1 MFKVQWY
8 PGHMTRAKRKI
19 EDIIKTI
26 DIIIELRD
34 ARIPLS
40 SGNPDISK
48 MALGKGHLIILTK
61 QDLADKGITEKWID
75 SYKNK
80 NINMITVKGTDTQ
93 DVKKIVK
100 HLEDIADSVF
110 EKRRKKGLLDR
121 PVRCMVLGVSNV
133 GKSSLINSLALKKV
147 AVTGNKPGVTK
158 GNQWVSISKKIE
170 LLDTP
175 GILWPKFDGLV
186 GMNLALT
193 GAISDNVYDVIEATC
208 YLIEQLAIK
217 GYIKISNLPIDELT
231 DFGAKRGILL
241 KGGAVDI
248 EKSAILY
255 LKDFRSGKFG
265 KITLEW
271 PEDYGSK

>member
-1 MFKVQWY
+1 MFTVQWY

-19 EDIIKTI
+19 EDVIKTI

-34 ARIPLS
+34 ARIPES

-61 QDLADKGITEKWID
+61 PDLADKKITDKWIEI
-75 SYKNK
+75 YQNR
-80 NINMITVKGTDTQ
+80 NINMITIKGIDTQ
-93 DVKKIVK
+93 EVKKIIK
-100 HLEDIADSVF
+100 YLENIADSIF

-133 GKSSLINSLALKKV
+133 GKSSLINSLALKRV

-158 GNQWVSISKKIE
+158 GNQWVRISNKLE

-186 GMNLALT
+186 GVNLALT
-193 GAISDNVYDVIEATC
+193 GAISDNVYDTKEAAL
-208 YLIEQLAIK
+208 YLINELNEK
-217 GYIKISNLPIDELT
+217 NYISISNDSLDELKS
-231 DFGAKRGILL
+231 FGEKRGILL
-241 KGGAVDI
+241 KGGNIDLD
-248 EKSAILY
+248 KSALLY
-255 LKDFRSGKFG
+255 LKDFRSGKLG
-265 KITLEW
+265 HITLEW
-271 PEDYGSK
+271 PERNE

>member
-34 ARIPLS
+34 ARIPMS

-61 QDLADKGITEKWID
+61 PDLADRNITEKWIEIYQEKD
-75 SYKNK
+75 
-80 NINMITVKGTDTQ
+80 INMITIKGIDTQ
-93 DVKKIVK
+93 DVKKIIK
-100 HLEDIADSVF
+100 HLENIADKVF

-133 GKSSLINSLALKKV
+133 GKSSLINSLALKRV

-158 GNQWVSISKKIE
+158 GNQWVRISKKLE

-186 GMNLALT
+186 GVNLALT
-193 GAISDNVYDVIEATC
+193 GAISDNVYDIKEAAL
-208 YLIEQLAIK
+208 YLIKELNEK
-217 GYIKISNLPIDELT
+217 NYISISNDPFEELRL
-231 DFGAKRGILL
+231 FGEKRGILL
-241 KGGAVDI
+241 KGGNVDL
-248 EKSAILY
+248 EKSALLY
-255 LKDFRSGKFG
+255 LKDFRSGKLG
-265 KITLEW
+265 HITLEW
-271 PEDYGSK
+271 PEKND

>member
-19 EDIIKTI
+19 ENIIKTI

-34 ARIPLS
+34 ARIPMS

-61 QDLADKGITEKWID
+61 PDLADKNITEQWIEL
-75 SYKNK
+75 YKEK
-80 NINMITVKGTDTQ
+80 DINMITIKGIDTQ
-93 DVKKIVK
+93 DVKKIIK
-100 HLEDIADSVF
+100 QLENIADKVF

-158 GNQWVSISKKIE
+158 GNQWVRISKKLE

-175 GILWPKFDGLV
+175 GILWPKFDGLIGV
-186 GMNLALT
+186 NLALT
-193 GAISDNVYDVIEATC
+193 GAISDNVYDIKEAAV
-208 YLIEQLAIK
+208 YLIKELK
-217 GYIKISNLPIDELT
+217 EKKYISTSLEPLEELML
-231 DFGAKRGILL
+231 FGEKRGILL
-241 KGGAVDI
+241 KGGNVDL
-248 EKSAILY
+248 EKSALLY
-255 LKDFRSGKFG
+255 LKDFRSGKLG
-265 KITLEW
+265 HISLEW
-271 PEDYGSK
+271 PMKND

>member
-19 EDIIKTI
+19 EDVIKTI

-34 ARIPLS
+34 ARIPMS

-61 QDLADKGITEKWID
+61 PDLADKNITEQWID
-75 SYKNK
+75 LFKEKDIS
-80 NINMITVKGTDTQ
+80 MITVKGIDTQ
-93 DVKKIVK
+93 DVKKIIK
-100 HLEDIADSVF
+100 HLEILADKVF

-158 GNQWVSISKKIE
+158 GNQWVRISKKLE

-186 GMNLALT
+186 GVNLALT
-193 GAISDNVYDVIEATC
+193 GAISDNVYDIKEAAV
-208 YLIEQLAIK
+208 YLIKELNEK
-217 GYIKISNLPIDELT
+217 KYISTANEPLEELKL
-231 DFGAKRGILL
+231 FGEKRGILL
-241 KGGAVDI
+241 KGGNVDLD
-248 EKSAILY
+248 KSALLY
-255 LKDFRSGKFG
+255 LKDFRSGKLG
-265 KITLEW
+265 HITLEW
-271 PEDYGSK
+271 PKKNDWS

>member
-19 EDIIKTI
+19 EDVIKTI

-34 ARIPLS
+34 ARIPMS

-48 MALGKGHLIILTK
+48 MALNKGHLIILTK
-61 QDLADKGITEKWID
+61 PDLADKNITEQWIEL
-75 SYKNK
+75 YKGK
-80 NINMITVKGTDTQ
+80 DINMITIKGIDTQ
-93 DVKKIVK
+93 DVKKIIK
-100 HLEDIADSVF
+100 QLETIADKVF

-158 GNQWVSISKKIE
+158 GNQWVRISKKLE

-175 GILWPKFDGLV
+175 GILWPKFDGLIGV
-186 GMNLALT
+186 NLALT
-193 GAISDNVYDVIEATC
+193 GAISDNVYDIKEAAV
-208 YLIEQLAIK
+208 YLIKELSEK
-217 GYIKISNLPIDELT
+217 KYIITTLEPLEELML
-231 DFGAKRGILL
+231 FGEKRGILL
-241 KGGAVDI
+241 KGGNVDLD
-248 EKSAILY
+248 KSALLY
-255 LKDFRSGKFG
+255 LKDFRSGKLG
-265 KITLEW
+265 HISLEW
-271 PEDYGSK
+271 PMKND

>member
-34 ARIPLS
+34 ARIPMS

-61 QDLADKGITEKWID
+61 PDLADKGITEQWID
-75 SYKNK
+75 SYKEK
-80 NINMITVKGTDTQ
+80 NINMITIKGTDTQ
-93 DVKKIVK
+93 EVKKIIK
-100 HLEDIADSVF
+100 HLETIADTVF
-110 EKRRKKGLLDR
+110 EKRRKKGFLDR

-133 GKSSLINSLALKKV
+133 GKSSLINSLAMKKV

-158 GNQWVSISKKIE
+158 GNQWVAISKKLE

-186 GMNLALT
+186 GVNLALT
-193 GAISDNVYDVIEATC
+193 GAISDNVYDVVEAAS
-208 YLIEQLAIK
+208 YLIKELRVK
-217 GYIKISNLPIDELT
+217 NYIKTQNEPLEELRL
-231 DFGAKRGILL
+231 FGEKRGILL
-241 KGGAVDI
+241 KGGSVDL
-248 EKSAILY
+248 EKSALLY
-255 LKDFRSGKFG
+255 LKDFRSGKLG
-265 KITLEW
+265 HITLEW
-271 PEDYGSK
+271 PVDHD

>member
-34 ARIPLS
+34 ARIPIS

-61 QDLADKGITEKWID
+61 PDLADKNITEQWID
-75 SYKNK
+75 FYKK
-80 NINMITVKGTDTQ
+80 NDINMITIKGIDTQ
-93 DVKKIVK
+93 DVKKIIK
-100 HLEDIADSVF
+100 HLENIADKVF

-133 GKSSLINSLALKKV
+133 GKSSLINSLALKRV

-158 GNQWVSISKKIE
+158 GNQWVRISKKLE

-175 GILWPKFDGLV
+175 GILWPKFDGLIGV
-186 GMNLALT
+186 NLALT
-193 GAISDNVYDVIEATC
+193 GAISDNVYDIKEAAT
-208 YLIEQLAIK
+208 YLIKELNDK
-217 GYIKISNLPIDELT
+217 KYISISNEPLEELKL
-231 DFGAKRGILL
+231 FGEKRGILL
-241 KGGAVDI
+241 KGGNVDLD
-248 EKSAILY
+248 KSALLY
-255 LKDFRSGKFG
+255 LKDFRSGKLG
-265 KITLEW
+265 HITLEW
-271 PEDYGSK
+271 PENNE

>member
-19 EDIIKTI
+19 ENIIKTI

-34 ARIPLS
+34 ARIPMS

-61 QDLADKGITEKWID
+61 PDLADKNITERWIEL
-75 SYKNK
+75 YKEK
-80 NINMITVKGTDTQ
+80 DINMITIKGIDTQ
-93 DVKKIVK
+93 DVKKIIK
-100 HLEDIADSVF
+100 QLETIADKVF

-158 GNQWVSISKKIE
+158 GNQWVRISKKLE

-175 GILWPKFDGLV
+175 GILWPKFDGLIGV
-186 GMNLALT
+186 NLALT
-193 GAISDNVYDVIEATC
+193 GAISDNVYDIKEAAV
-208 YLIEQLAIK
+208 YLINELK
-217 GYIKISNLPIDELT
+217 EKKYISTSLEPLEELML
-231 DFGAKRGILL
+231 FGEKRGILL
-241 KGGAVDI
+241 KGGNVDL
-248 EKSAILY
+248 EKSALLY
-255 LKDFRSGKFG
+255 LKDFRSGKLG
-265 KITLEW
+265 HISLEW
-271 PEDYGSK
+271 PMKND

>member
-34 ARIPLS
+34 ARIPMS

-61 QDLADKGITEKWID
+61 PDLADKSVTEQWIEL
-75 SYKNK
+75 YKETD
-80 NINMITVKGTDTQ
+80 INMLTIKGIDTN
-93 DVKKIVK
+93 DVKKIIK
-100 HLEDIADSVF
+100 QLEILADKVF

-121 PVRCMVLGVSNV
+121 SVRCMVLGVSNV
-133 GKSSLINSLALKKV
+133 GKSSLINSLALKRV

-158 GNQWVSISKKIE
+158 GNQWVRISKKLE

-186 GMNLALT
+186 GVNLALT
-193 GAISDNVYDVIEATC
+193 GAISDNVYDVVEAVV
-208 YLIEQLAIK
+208 YLINELK
-217 GYIKISNLPIDELT
+217 EKNYISTQNEPIEELKL
-231 DFGAKRGILL
+231 FGEKRGILL
-241 KGGAVDI
+241 KGGNVDL
-248 EKSAILY
+248 EKSALLY
-255 LKDFRSGKFG
+255 LKDFRSGKIG
-265 KITLEW
+265 HITLEW
-271 PEDYGSK
+271 TKKND

>member
-8 PGHMTRAKRKI
+8 PGHMTKAKRKI
-19 EDIIKTI
+19 ENIIKTI

-48 MALGKGHLIILTK
+48 IALGKGHLIILTK
-61 QDLADKGITEKWID
+61 PDLADKSITAEWLDSFKEKD
-75 SYKNK
+75 L
-80 NINMITVKGTDTQ
+80 NMITIKGTDTQ
-93 DVKKIVK
+93 DVKKIIK
-100 HLEDIADSVF
+100 HLEIIADKVF

-133 GKSSLINSLALKKV
+133 GKSSLINSLALKRV

-158 GNQWVSISKKIE
+158 GNQWVTISKKLE

-186 GMNLALT
+186 GVNLALT
-193 GAISDNVYDVIEATC
+193 GAISDSVYDVVEAAC
-208 YLIEQLAIK
+208 YLIQ
-217 GYIKISNLPIDELT
+217 ELKNKKYLVT
-231 DFGAKRGILL
+231 INEPYEELKLFGEKRGVLL
-241 KGGAVDI
+241 KGGMVDL
-248 EKSAILY
+248 EKSAILF
-255 LKDFRSGKFG
+255 LKDYRSGKIG
-265 KITLEW
+265 KISLEW
-271 PEDYGSK
+271 PENHETK

>member
-34 ARIPLS
+34 ARIPIS

-61 QDLADKGITEKWID
+61 PDLADKNITEQWID
-75 SYKNK
+75 IYKK
-80 NINMITVKGTDTQ
+80 NDINMITIKGIDTQ
-93 DVKKIVK
+93 DVKKIIK
-100 HLEDIADSVF
+100 HLENIADKVF

-133 GKSSLINSLALKKV
+133 GKSSLINSLALKRV

-158 GNQWVSISKKIE
+158 GNQWVRISKKLE

-175 GILWPKFDGLV
+175 GILWPKFDGLIGV
-186 GMNLALT
+186 NLALT
-193 GAISDNVYDVIEATC
+193 GAISDNVYDIKEAAT
-208 YLIEQLAIK
+208 YLIKELNYK
-217 GYIKISNLPIDELT
+217 KYISISNEPLEELKL
-231 DFGAKRGILL
+231 FGEKRGILL
-241 KGGAVDI
+241 KGGNVDLD
-248 EKSAILY
+248 KSALLY
-255 LKDFRSGKFG
+255 LKDFRSGKLG
-265 KITLEW
+265 HITLEW
-271 PEDYGSK
+271 PENNE

>member
-19 EDIIKTI
+19 EDVIKTI

-34 ARIPLS
+34 ARIPMS

-61 QDLADKGITEKWID
+61 PDLADKNITEQWID
-75 SYKNK
+75 LFKEKDIS
-80 NINMITVKGTDTQ
+80 MITVKGIDTQ
-93 DVKKIVK
+93 DVKKIIK
-100 HLEDIADSVF
+100 HLEILADKVF

-158 GNQWVSISKKIE
+158 GNQWVRISKKLE

-186 GMNLALT
+186 GVNLALT
-193 GAISDNVYDVIEATC
+193 GAISDNVYDIKEAAV
-208 YLIEQLAIK
+208 YLIKELNEK
-217 GYIKISNLPIDELT
+217 KYISTANEPLEELKL
-231 DFGAKRGILL
+231 FGEKRGILL
-241 KGGAVDI
+241 KGGNVDLD
-248 EKSAILY
+248 KSALLY
-255 LKDFRSGKFG
+255 LKDFRSGKLG
-265 KITLEW
+265 HITLEW
-271 PEDYGSK
+271 PKKND

>member
-34 ARIPLS
+34 ARIPMS

-61 QDLADKGITEKWID
+61 PDLADRNITDKWIEIYQEKD
-75 SYKNK
+75 
-80 NINMITVKGTDTQ
+80 INMITIKGIDTQ
-93 DVKKIVK
+93 DVKKIIK
-100 HLEDIADSVF
+100 YLENIADKVF

-133 GKSSLINSLALKKV
+133 GKSSLINSLALKRV

-158 GNQWVSISKKIE
+158 GNQWVRISKKLE

-186 GMNLALT
+186 GVNLALT
-193 GAISDNVYDVIEATC
+193 GAISDNVYDIKEAAL
-208 YLIEQLAIK
+208 YLIKELNK
-217 GYIKISNLPIDELT
+217 KNYISISNDPLEELKL
-231 DFGAKRGILL
+231 FGEKRGILL
-241 KGGAVDI
+241 KGGNVDLD
-248 EKSAILY
+248 KSALLY
-255 LKDFRSGKFG
+255 LKDFRSGKLG
-265 KITLEW
+265 HITLEW
-271 PEDYGSK
+271 PEKNE

>member
-8 PGHMTRAKRKI
+8 PGHMTKAKRKI
-19 EDIIKTI
+19 ENIIKTI

-61 QDLADKGITEKWID
+61 PDLADKTITEEWIELF
-75 SYKNK
+75 KEK
-80 NINMITVKGTDTQ
+80 ELNMITIKGTDTQ
-93 DVKKIVK
+93 DVKKIIK
-100 HLEDIADSVF
+100 HLEIIADKVF

-133 GKSSLINSLALKKV
+133 GKSSLINSLALKRV

-158 GNQWVSISKKIE
+158 GNQWVTISKKIE

-186 GMNLALT
+186 GVNLALT
-193 GAISDNVYDVIEATC
+193 GAISDNVYDIVEAAC
-208 YLIEQLAIK
+208 YLIQELKNKKYLETINEP
-217 GYIKISNLPIDELT
+217 YDELKS
-231 DFGAKRGILL
+231 FGEKRGILL
-241 KGGAVDI
+241 KGGMVDL
-248 EKSAILY
+248 EKSAILF
-255 LKDFRSGKFG
+255 LKDYRSGKIG

-271 PEDYGSK
+271 PENHEIK